1 VTNSD
6 LTNLHKFINNKA
18 EYLASKYK
26 DRQAYQDLKQEAL
39 VVAYSLLED
48 GVTCEK
54 KITGAMRTRLNDFYN
69 FEQLPVYLPPSG
81 HSRKARLALQRG
93 DTSQH
98 VEWPLL
104 QALMASE
111 GVDQLEE
118 GITNGHTNHVA
129 DYEYNEYLRH
139 LMFVME
145 DCLTAREYEVVT
157 SIYLHECTQKDVAT
171 QLGITQQRVGDIL
184 ETGLTKVK
192 EALNVPSVQTKE

>member
-1 VTNSD
+1 VTKNNI
-6 LTNLHKFINNKA
+6 TVLHEFINNKA

-26 DRQAYQDLKQEAL
+26 NGQMYQDLKQEAL
-39 VVAYSLLED
+39 VVGYSLLE
-48 GVTCEK
+48 GGETCEK

-69 FEQLPVYLPPSG
+69 FEQLPVYVPPSG
-81 HSRKARLALQRG
+81 HTRKARIALQRG

-129 DYEYNEYLRH
+129 DYEYNDYLQH
-139 LMFVME
+139 LLFLME
-145 DCLTAREYEVVT
+145 ENLTTREYEVVT
-157 SIYLHECTQKDVAT
+157 SVYLQEWTQQEVAT
-171 QLGITQQRVGDIL
+171 ELGITQQRVEQLL
-184 ETGLTKVK
+184 EAGLSKIKLKLSVPKV
-192 EALNVPSVQTKE
+192 

>member
-1 VTNSD
+1 MTNND
-6 LTNLHKFINNKA
+6 LTALHKFINNKA

-48 GVTCEK
+48 GVTCER

-129 DYEYNEYLRH
+129 DYEYNEYLQH

-157 SIYLHECTQKDVAT
+157 SVYLHECTQKDVAT
-171 QLGITQQRVGDIL
+171 QLGVTQQRVGEML
-184 ETGLTKVK
+184 ETALGKIKTTLSTPKV
-192 EALNVPSVQTKE
+192 

>member
-1 VTNSD
+1 MNKSNITV
-6 LTNLHKFINNKA
+6 LHEFINNKA

-26 DRQAYQDLKQEAL
+26 NGQMYQDLKQEAL
-39 VVAYSLLED
+39 VVGYSLLEG

-69 FEQLPVYLPPSG
+69 FEQLPVYVPSSG
-81 HSRKARLALQRG
+81 HTRKARIALQRG

-118 GITNGHTNHVA
+118 GVTNGHTNHVA
-129 DYEYNEYLRH
+129 DYEYKEYLQH
-139 LMFVME
+139 LLFLME
-145 DCLTAREYEVVT
+145 ENLTTREYEVVT
-157 SIYLHECTQKDVAT
+157 SVYLQEWTQQEVAD
-171 QLGITQQRVGDIL
+171 QIGVTQQRVEQLL
-184 ETGLTKVK
+184 EAGLSKIK
-192 EALNVPSVQTKE
+192 LKLGVPKIEKD

>member
-1 VTNSD
+1 MTKND
-6 LTNLHKFINNKA
+6 LINLHKFINNKA
-18 EYLASKYK
+18 EYLSSKYK

-111 GVDQLEE
+111 GVDQIEE

-129 DYEYNEYLRH
+129 DYEYNEYLQH

-145 DCLTAREYEVVT
+145 DCLTVREYDVVT
-157 SIYLHECTQKDVAT
+157 SVYLHECTQKDVAT
-171 QLGITQQRVGDIL
+171 QLGVTQQRVGEML
-184 ETGLTKVK
+184 ELGLSKIKT
-192 EALNVPSVQTKE
+192 ELGVPKIEKG

>member
-1 VTNSD
+1 MKNN
-6 LTNLHKFINNKA
+6 LTNLHEFINNKA

-26 DRQAYQDLKQEAL
+26 NGQMYQDLKQEAL
-39 VVAYSLLED
+39 VVGYALLED

-69 FEQLPVYLPPSG
+69 FEQLPVYVPPSG
-81 HSRKARLALQRG
+81 HTRKARIALQRG

-118 GITNGHTNHVA
+118 GITNGRTNHVA
-129 DYEYNEYLRH
+129 DYEFNDHLQH
-139 LMFVME
+139 LMFLME
-145 DCLTAREYEVVT
+145 ENLTTREYEVVT
-157 SIYLHECTQKDVAT
+157 SVYLQEWTQQDVAT
-171 QLGITQQRVGDIL
+171 QLGITQQRVGELL
-184 ETGLTKVK
+184 ESGLTKVK
-192 EALNVPSVQTKE
+192 EVLNVPDV

>member
-1 VTNSD
+1 MKNN
-6 LTNLHKFINNKA
+6 LTNLHEFINNKA
-18 EYLASKYK
+18 EYLASRYK
-26 DRQAYQDLKQEAL
+26 NGQMYQDLKQEAL
-39 VVAYSLLED
+39 VVGYSLLED

-69 FEQLPVYLPPSG
+69 FEQLPVYVPSSG
-81 HSRKARLALQRG
+81 HTRKARIALQRG

-129 DYEYNEYLRH
+129 DYEFNDH
-139 LMFVME
+139 LQHLLFLME
-145 DCLTAREYEVVT
+145 ENLTTREYEVVT
-157 SIYLHECTQKDVAT
+157 SVYLQEWTQQDVAT
-171 QLGITQQRVGDIL
+171 QLGITQQRVGELL
-184 ETGLTKVK
+184 ESGLTKVK
-192 EALNVPSVQTKE
+192 EVLNVPDV